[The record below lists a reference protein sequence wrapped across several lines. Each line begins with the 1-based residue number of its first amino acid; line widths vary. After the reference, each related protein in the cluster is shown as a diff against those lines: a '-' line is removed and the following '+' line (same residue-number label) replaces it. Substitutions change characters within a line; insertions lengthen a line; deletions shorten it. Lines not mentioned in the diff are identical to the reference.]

1 MDKEDQV
8 MEGFREV
15 FNKIALLNK
24 AKMEKSLEGYKASEV
39 HCIEYIG
46 KNIDTNV
53 TKLAESFY
61 MTKGAMSKVT
71 KKLIKKGYIE
81 SYQKPEN
88 KKEIYF
94 KLTGEGK
101 EIYKIHQK
109 LHKEFLERDK
119 EVFEKVTEKQFEDM
133 IKFVERYN
141 EHLDTEIKKQNISMK
156 SE

>member
-81 SYQKPEN
+81 SYQKSEN

-94 KLTGEGK
+94 KLTEEGK
-101 EIYKIHQK
+101 EIYKIHEK

-119 EVFEKVTEKQFEDM
+119 VVFEKVTEKQFEDM

-141 EHLDTEIKKQNISMK
+141 EHLDREIKKQNISMK

>member
-71 KKLIKKGYIE
+71 KKLIKKGYIK

-101 EIYKIHQK
+101 EIYKIHEK

-141 EHLDTEIKKQNISMK
+141 EHLDREIKKQNISMK

>member
-94 KLTGEGK
+94 KLTEEGK
-101 EIYKIHQK
+101 EIYKIHEK

-119 EVFEKVTEKQFEDM
+119 VVFEKVTEKQFEDM

-141 EHLDTEIKKQNISMK
+141 EHLDREIKKQNISMK